1 MALRD
6 YQVNEEDLRTYGL
19 VLKEYLVDN
28 SVGAEIEKAYQ
39 ALITRI
45 FELNHDIQSQADIED
60 ALDTAEK
67 QESFK
72 YAQFLILYAVCMTNE
87 NPVTQEVDSVIANR
101 LRLKKV
107 NGFQK

>member
-6 YQVNEEDLRTYGL
+6 YQITEDELNDYGL
-19 VLKEYLVDN
+19 ILKEYLVDN

-39 ALITRI
+39 MLITRI
-45 FELNHDIQSQADIED
+45 FELNHDIQSQDDID
-60 ALDTAEK
+60 DTLDTLEK
-67 QESFK
+67 QDDFR

-107 NGFQK
+107 NGYQK